1 MEDPYKILGVSNNA
15 SQDEIKRAFRKL
27 SLKYH
32 PDKNKGNK
40 ENTETFKKI
49 NNAYQIIGN
58 EEGRKKYDQ
67 DQQNPFMKHM
77 HSNSGFNNMPPGNMD
92 NVFKMFFA
100 NQSPFFN
107 VHPNQTSNYKVFHNG
122 KPIYF
127 QNMMQKPPP
136 IVKTIEIT
144 LTQSFNGVKIPIH
157 IERWIQKGDIRETEK
172 ETLYFDVPRGIDN
185 NELIILK
192 DKGNRNQ
199 HGLISNIKIF
209 VKIKNDTKF
218 KRQGINLI
226 YSKEISFKE
235 SLCGFSFD
243 LKYFNDRTFKINN
256 DPGNI
261 IKPNFKKMIP
271 SMGLVRDGKKGDLLI
286 EFIVQYPNNIT
297 VEQATQISKILS

>member
-1 MEDPYKILGVSNNA
+1 MEDPYKTLGVSSNA
-15 SQDEIKRAFRKL
+15 SQDEIKKAYRKL

-40 ENTETFKKI
+40 ENTEWFKKI
-49 NNAYQIIGN
+49 NNAYQMIGD
-58 EEGRKKYDQ
+58 EENRKKFHQ
-67 DQQNPFMKHM
+67 KQQHQQHPFMNHM
-77 HSNSGFNNMPPGNMD
+77 HSAMPHGNMD

-107 VHPNQTSNYKVFHNG
+107 VNHPNQASNVKIYHNG
-122 KPIYF
+122 RPIHF
-127 QNMMQKPPP
+127 QNMMNKPPP

-157 IERWIQKGDIRETEK
+157 IERWVQKGDIRETEK
-172 ETLYFDVPRGIDN
+172 ETLYFDIPKGIDT
-185 NELIILK
+185 NEIIILK

-199 HGLISNIKIF
+199 HGLVSDIKIF
-209 VKIKNDTKF
+209 IKIKNDTNF
-218 KRQGINLI
+218 KRQGLNLI
-226 YSKEISFKE
+226 YSKQISFKE

-243 LKYFNDRTFKINN
+243 LKYFNGKTFKINN

-271 SMGLVRDGKKGDLLI
+271 NMGLERDGKKGDLLI
-286 EFIVQYPNNIT
+286 EFIVTYPSNIS
-297 VEQATQISKILS
+297 VEQANQLSKILS